1 MKYFHGR
8 AELRIDHGP
17 GYRIYFVQRGQTI
30 IFLLCGGDKST
41 QDRDIM
47 RAKELAQ
54 EI

>member
-1 MKYFHGR
+1 M
-8 AELRIDHGP
+8 RIQKGWGETPPYSP
-17 GYRIYFVQRGQTI
+17 GYRTCFVQRGQTI

-41 QDRDIM
+41 EDSDKV